1 MIVFP
6 FGLPLFWYFFQ
17 TLQNQIIWILTEGF
31 ICEYLGKVSYWSDF
45 LVNLFPLPRT
55 PFNPVSPTN
64 TNVRAMSILKEGIR
78 GKQGRSARH
87 ALAVV
92 LLVVWVLG
100 LAGMSIHCLS
110 ISVSVSLF
118 PILPSLSHSLFI
130 TFSSNFELSSFC
142 SRCHSLMLFG
152 ALFFGQI
159 IIVRKHYIIR

>member
-110 ISVSVSLF
+110 ISVSVSSPSFPLF
-118 PILPSLSHSLFI
+118 LTLCLLLSAATLNYLLFVPVV
-130 TFSSNFELSSFC
+130 TP
-142 SRCHSLMLFG
+142 
-152 ALFFGQI
+152 
-159 IIVRKHYIIR
+159 